1 MFILIPAIIIF
12 LLLSYLYLND
22 LSIGGQVFIYTLV
35 FFVMAISLFLYK
47 SIKKDMLQQEIH
59 RLEADVLALEKK
71 MLEMEDQKRKQ
82 QILNKIEQLQ
92 QEIELKLQNK

>member
-12 LLLSYLYLND
+12 LLLTYLYLND
-22 LSIGGQVFIYTLV
+22 VSVVGQVFIYTLV
-35 FFVMAISLFLYK
+35 FFVLGITLFLYK
-47 SIKKDMLQQEIH
+47 SIKKDMLQQEVH

-71 MLEMEDQKRKQ
+71 IIETTDQKRKQ